1 LKELI
6 ALKKMMIL
14 LALITSTAFVNNV
27 SASFPVPTVKE
38 TDHWKLEL
46 VKPPDDKNITESEK
60 GKFEMYGL
68 HLLNKG
74 EKAYNVRVE
83 AFRNEDGTN
92 TMLGLA
98 PQMSSKVVNKS
109 QDFKFVNFPV
119 KADSKKLEIVVIW
132 EGEPIK
138 LDNGKMAD
146 GRKYKETFLITPAP

>member
-14 LALITSTAFVNNV
+14 LALVTSIAFVNKV

-46 VKPPDDKNITESEK
+46 VKPPDDKNITSSEK

-68 HLLNKG
+68 LLLNKG

-83 AFRNEDGTN
+83 AFRKEDGTD

-109 QDFKFVNFPV
+109 QGFEFVNFPV
-119 KADSKKLEIVVIW
+119 KADSNMLEIIVIW

-138 LDNGKMAD
+138 LENGETAS
-146 GRKYKETFLITPAP
+146 GRKFKETFHITPAP